1 MRRELYFRLV
11 SVAALGLLALA
22 CVPSVRTS
30 SPQSVPSVA
39 PSVVPFG
46 QIEIDS
52 VQEVESINFHG
63 FTPYVRPSETTPAQ
77 IISPSSI

>member
-30 SPQSVPSVA
+30 GPQPPPS
-39 PSVVPFG
+39 S

-52 VQEVESINFHG
+52 VQEVESINSHG

-77 IISPSSI
+77 VISPSSI